1 MRINKPARRNAG
13 KLALAFGAVAVI
25 GTSFITAQ
33 GELTQPGKSE
43 MRVARAEGA
52 TSSSFPRLKKFNRDE
67 KEKPQK
73 KEEPQSEALKNLTLL
88 YNLYRSLSQSPIFSG
103 LRM

>member
-1 MRINKPARRNAG
+1 MRIDKPARRNAG

-33 GELTQPGKSE
+33 GEPTQPGKSE
-43 MRVARAEGA
+43 MRVARADGA
-52 TSSSFPRLKKFNRDE
+52 ASSFPRLKKLNRDE